1 MNEKPRTHAPTGR
14 VPTVSVGL
22 PVYNG
27 ERYLARALDALLAQT
42 YEDFEIIISDN
53 ASTDGTERICRDY
66 AQRDSRIRYVRQP
79 VNVGAAPNHNLL
91 VGLAR
96 GRYFKWASH
105 DDVYAP
111 ELLRLCVEALE
122 RYPDVV
128 LAHAWDTFIDEQGK
142 VIEPAPYTLD
152 TANRRPEARLRSL
165 LHVSGGND
173 VYGVMRIDVLRRLG
187 GGADH
192 FKAPHGSYYKA
203 DRVFVS
209 AMALHG
215 RFYQVPEILYFRRE
229 HPERMSR
236 AGSWRREAA
245 VLDPRRAS
253 RLRYPMVRMYLEYIL
268 GYVTAIRRA
277 PLTTAERGRCL
288 AEVGRW
294 LASRVNP
301 GPLRIPLRRQPSS
314 A

>member
-1 MNEKPRTHAPTGR
+1 MTEDRSPYRSSEPA
-14 VPTVSVGL
+14 PTVSIGL

-27 ERYLARALDALLAQT
+27 ARYLAGSLDALLAQT

-53 ASTDGTERICRDY
+53 ASTDGTEQICRDY
-66 AQRDSRIRYVRQP
+66 AQRDARIRYVRQP
-79 VNVGAAPNHNLL
+79 VNIGAAPNHNLL

-105 DDVYAP
+105 DDLYAP
-111 ELLRLCVEALE
+111 ELLRHCVEALD
-122 RYPDVV
+122 RFPDVV
-128 LAHAWDTFIDEQGK
+128 LAHAWDAFIDEQGEI
-142 VIEPAPYTLD
+142 IEPVPYTLD

-165 LHVSGGND
+165 LYVSGGND

-215 RFYQVPEILYFRRE
+215 RFHQVPQILYFRRE

-253 RLRYPMVRMYLEYIL
+253 RLRYPMVRMYLEYIF
-268 GYVTAIRRA
+268 GYLTAIRRA
-277 PLTTAERGRCL
+277 PLTTTERGRCL

-294 LASRVNP
+294 LLSRLTP
-301 GPLRIPLRRQPSS
+301 RPERIPLRRQPS
-314 A
+314 AA